1 MHAIDVRDLVGHP
14 GASKIEALRDTLA
27 GLGTE
32 LASVPEDVPIAGELL
47 LESVVEGILAS
58 GRLTGTMSLRCA
70 RCLVEFTRP
79 FEVEFSELF
88 APDAPEGADE
98 YRLEPGGAL
107 DPEQLV
113 RDAVGLELPFSPLCT
128 SGCLGLCA
136 RCGGDLNLGECTCTA
151 PDEDPRWAGLKSIVI
166 DETDQRM
173 EQESQQIERYQ

>member
-14 GASKIEALRDTLA
+14 GASKFESLRDTIA

-32 LASVPEDVPIAGELL
+32 LASVPEDALIAGELL

-70 RCLVEFTRP
+70 RCLMEFTRP
-79 FEVEFSELF
+79 FDVEFSELF
-88 APDAPEGADE
+88 APDAAEGGDE
-98 YRLEPGGAL
+98 YPLEPGGAL

-128 SGCLGLCA
+128 PGCLGLCA
-136 RCGGDLNLGECTCTA
+136 RCGGDLNLDECTCTA
-151 PDEDPRWAGLKSIVI
+151 PEPDPRWAGLESLF
-166 DETDQRM
+166 TDDTNPKM
-173 EQESQQIERYQ
+173 ERTGQQIERNQ